1 MCSLFGI
8 IDYGN
13 VLSACEKNRILA
25 VLSRECEIRGT
36 DATGIAYNY
45 RGGIR
50 VYKRP
55 VAARK
60 MHFRIPGGVNVVM
73 GHTRMATQGTA
84 KLNRNNHPWATK
96 KFALAHNGVLW
107 NDRFLREVEELPY
120 TLIETDSYIAVQ
132 ILEKQK
138 NLNFNAIRTMAEK
151 VQGSFVFTILS
162 RDNSVYF
169 VRGDS
174 PLAIFCYDGFYLYA
188 STEEILYKAE
198 LRLGLQHDKSI
209 QTEEGDILKIDRF
222 GRCSWNRFQPC
233 NPWFC
238 CGRGYSSYWND
249 FEESAKPVNNYLLNS
264 AKTMGV
270 CPDDVRLLLDYGCSA
285 DEVEELLYDPRLLH
299 DIVSE
304 IRCDWYGEEVNPWDW
319 VKS

>member
-1 MCSLFGI
+1 M
-8 IDYGN
+8 
-13 VLSACEKNRILA
+13 
-25 VLSRECEIRGT
+25 
-36 DATGIAYNY
+36 
-45 RGGIR
+45 
-50 VYKRP
+50 
-55 VAARK
+55 
-60 MHFRIPGGVNVVM
+60 M

>member
-96 KFALAHNGVLW
+96 KFALA
-107 NDRFLREVEELPY
+107 
-120 TLIETDSYIAVQ
+120 
-132 ILEKQK
+132 
-138 NLNFNAIRTMAEK
+138 
-151 VQGSFVFTILS
+151 
-162 RDNSVYF
+162 
-169 VRGDS
+169 
-174 PLAIFCYDGFYLYA
+174 
-188 STEEILYKAE
+188 
-198 LRLGLQHDKSI
+198 
-209 QTEEGDILKIDRF
+209 
-222 GRCSWNRFQPC
+222 
-233 NPWFC
+233 
-238 CGRGYSSYWND
+238 
-249 FEESAKPVNNYLLNS
+249 NN
-264 AKTMGV
+264 
-270 CPDDVRLLLDYGCSA
+270 
-285 DEVEELLYDPRLLH
+285 
-299 DIVSE
+299 
-304 IRCDWYGEEVNPWDW
+304 
-319 VKS
+319 